1 MIDVAGIV
9 ADAIDQALRIP
20 IDFHSLAATGKI
32 RVSSQQRFCGGQT
45 ATAMSA
51 CAALGLRA
59 RYIGV
64 FGSDAGGRRMRAE
77 LAGRGIDLSFAV
89 DGRGPNAGA
98 VIVVD
103 NAGRRTVLW
112 DRDERLRLSPDQ
124 IPDDSLRDARLIHV
138 DDMDTSVSL
147 QACAMAAALGIP
159 VTSDIEQITSDAER
173 LARAVTFPIF
183 DHHAP
188 SVLTGEA
195 DPERA
200 LRKLRRLNS
209 GLLCMTLGEKGA
221 AVLDGDAIHFAPAA
235 KVTTLDTT
243 GAGDVFRAGFL
254 YGLLQGWTVPE
265 LLRFANAAA
274 AVSCT
279 RQGAIASVPSRSE
292 VEQLFRDTSHGSSTL
307 GRKDAENS

>member
-1 MIDVAGIV
+1 MIDVAGV
-9 ADAIDQALRIP
+9 GANSIDRVLRIP
-20 IDFHSLAATGKI
+20 IDFHSLALAGKI
-32 RVSSQQRFCGGQT
+32 RVSGQQQFCGGQT

-51 CAALGLRA
+51 CVALGLRA

-89 DGRGPNAGA
+89 DGSGPNAGA

-112 DRDERLRLSPDQ
+112 HRDERLRLSPDQ

-138 DDMDTSVSL
+138 DDVDTSVSL
-147 QACAMAAALGIP
+147 QVCAMATALGIP
-159 VTSDIEQITSDAER
+159 LTSDIEQVTSDAER

-188 SVLTGEA
+188 SALTGEA

-209 GLLCMTLGEKGA
+209 GLLCMTLGEEGA
-221 AVLDGDAIHFAPAA
+221 AALDGDAFHFVPAA
-235 KVTTLDTT
+235 KVTALDTT

-254 YGLLQGWTVPE
+254 YGLLQSWNAPE

-279 RQGAIASVPSRSE
+279 REGAIASVPTLEE
-292 VEQLFRDTSHGSSTL
+292 VTILYRE
-307 GRKDAENS
+307 KAEEDN